1 MKRMATWLIMFLLLL
16 SGCAKETDQ
25 FDSKKVLELLQVYY
39 SPYYVEESGII
50 ENSDGE
56 AYDPNIEMYDV
67 CEDYN
72 EESELAGE
80 KLYEVKVNLATGEA
94 QELGENGS
102 VMDSF
107 NLRDINSASVEEES
121 NDYKEKAKNEK
132 GNTIAAFQGEI
143 EQYKYLDRDE
153 RFLFWLRDGE
163 YVITDLNGV
172 IIEDADG
179 KLKSDYLATEDEG
192 IQDIFGN
199 DVEERFIQDA
209 EHEKI
214 LSVCRMED
222 RDVIWVWES
231 QETPLDTKIIIK
243 GFDEEGNELCRINS
257 DDPQIKKENVSDN
270 FKDITHIEYSGDV
283 TCRIVDKNRRDLFS
297 VNIETGELLDPRG
310 EFSDGFAVVE
320 FDHYIQDIHGNTVKE
335 LPYDIF
341 KNTANYREGLFF
353 SGTSK
358 KFYDVEL
365 NERIDLSDYN
375 ISYGGDEWKEEYSF
389 KDGYCGIE
397 ALNEN
402 GTRFYGVI
410 NQKGD
415 WVVEMSDTL
424 SAQGDKYRGKA
435 TETKLNLGRRFYDI
449 ETKEFTT
456 PPEGFWEKDPDL
468 INGAYYFLNDEEGI
482 FYCYDIDKDIISKV
496 GETEEKD
503 TSGRLQVDSGNEKI
517 DIAHGLGMDWE
528 KFNSEVLQDKF
539 DRKVIKQ
546 GVIDCYMENQDRG
559 VICNLANE
567 DDNTIWAISLE
578 EVESPYCIEGVYVGQ
593 ELSKAEEEL
602 EKRKFEFA
610 YDDILDDEAKELYGN
625 KYEYSSTYTNDK
637 EGKEV
642 ILFVQEKKIRA
653 VVVN

>member
-1 MKRMATWLIMFLLLL
+1 MKRIVVWLSVCVLL
-16 SGCAKETDQ
+16 SGCAKETEGYDRE
-25 FDSKKVLELLQVYY
+25 KVLELLQAYY

-56 AYDPNIEMYDV
+56 AYDSNIEMYDV

-72 EESELAGE
+72 EESDLAGE
-80 KLYEVKVNLATGEA
+80 KIYEVKVNLATGEA
-94 QELGENGS
+94 QELSESGS

-107 NLRDINSASVEEES
+107 NLKDILSASVEKKS
-121 NDYKEKAKNEK
+121 NDNKEEDKNEK
-132 GNTIAAFQGEI
+132 ENTIAAFQGEI
-143 EQYKYLDRDE
+143 ERYKYLDRDE
-153 RFLFWLRDGE
+153 RFLFCLRDGE
-163 YVITDLNGV
+163 YVITDLNGE
-172 IIEDADG
+172 IIENADG
-179 KLKSDYLATEDEG
+179 KLKSDYLTVEDDG
-192 IQDIFGN
+192 VQDVFGN
-199 DVEERFIQDA
+199 DVEDRFIQDE

-231 QETPLDTKIIIK
+231 QETPLDTKILIK
-243 GFDEEGNELCRINS
+243 GYDEEGNELCRINS
-257 DDPQIKKENVSDN
+257 DDPQIEKENMSDN

-341 KNTANYREGLFF
+341 KKTANYREGLFF

-397 ALNEN
+397 AINEN

-410 NQKGD
+410 NQEGD

-424 SAQGDKYRGKA
+424 SVQGDEYGGKA
-435 TETKLNLGRRFYDI
+435 TETKLKLGKRFYDI
-449 ETKEFTT
+449 ETKEFTS
-456 PPEGFWEKDPDL
+456 PPEGVWEKDPDL
-468 INGAYYFLNDEEGI
+468 VNGIYYFLNDEEGN
-482 FYCYDIDKDIISKV
+482 FYCYDVDKDILSKV
-496 GETEEKD
+496 GEPEEKE
-503 TSGRLQVDSGNEKI
+503 TSGQSQEKTENEKR
-517 DIAHGLGMDWE
+517 DIAQGLGMRWE
-528 KFNSEVLQDKF
+528 KFNSEVLAVKF
-539 DRKVIKQ
+539 DWSAV
-546 GVIDCYMENQDRG
+546 DYYMENQDNG
-559 VICNLANE
+559 IICSLVNE
-567 DDNTIWAISLE
+567 DDDTIWAISLRDT
-578 EVESPYCIEGVYVGQ
+578 ESPYCIEGVYVGQ
-593 ELSKAEEEL
+593 ELSEAEEEL
-602 EKRKFEFA
+602 EKRGYVFS
-610 YDDILDDEAKELYGN
+610 YDDRLDDELKGLYDN
-625 KYEYSSTYTNDK
+625 KYDYSSTYANDK
-637 EGKEV
+637 DKKNMFLYV
-642 ILFVQEKKIRA
+642 KEKKIRA
-653 VVVN
+653 AVVMN